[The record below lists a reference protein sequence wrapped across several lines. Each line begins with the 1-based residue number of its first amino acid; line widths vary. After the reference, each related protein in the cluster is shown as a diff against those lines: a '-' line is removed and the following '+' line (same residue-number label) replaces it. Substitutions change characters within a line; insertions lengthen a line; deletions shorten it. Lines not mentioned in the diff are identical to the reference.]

1 MLKEKEFDWQG
12 VPFKRY
18 IEGYIANGLKELADK
33 EVFATPSYITAE
45 IMKPDMDKGLIFEG
59 GEYEA
64 LNFIKEHFWE
74 AVDTQETL
82 SGEMGGKMI
91 DPFSEPERFAASMIE
106 TAACGMLSENEYI
119 NSHFDERIR
128 IDENVI
134 SGIMKGIGIENN
146 MMRAKELTGDMGI
159 EME

>member
-64 LNFIKEHFWE
+64 LSFIKEYFWE
-74 AVDTQETL
+74 AVDTHDRITGSMEATA
-82 SGEMGGKMI
+82 I
-91 DPFSEPERFAASMIE
+91 DPLLEPEKFTAMMIE
-106 TAACGMLSENEYI
+106 TATVDMISESEFINE
-119 NSHFDERIR
+119 HFDEKVT
-128 IDENVI
+128 IDKVAI
-134 SGIMKGIGIENN
+134 SKLKRELGIENN
-146 MMRAKELTGDMGI
+146 IAQTKSLTQDMDL
-159 EME
+159 EV